1 MIPYA
6 LTGHVHENEIST
18 HLGRPVRFHP
28 HVAPFF
34 RGITLT
40 IAVDLG
46 TPVTAESLV
55 SEFRA
60 FYADE
65 SLVRVQAE
73 IPEIP
78 ALNPRTGVC
87 IGGFSV
93 DARDAQRAS
102 FVVVLD
108 NLLKGAASQALQ
120 NINLA
125 LGLDELTG
133 ITSPGNKRSRNMSD
147 PIWKKSGKHEVPEA
161 IMRFL
166 AGQDVVLDR
175 ELLPFDIR
183 ASRAHARGLARIGVL
198 SDDQA
203 GAMGRELDA
212 LADAF
217 ASGEFVLEQS
227 YEDGHSAIEAWLTE
241 RLGETGK
248 RIHAGRSR
256 NDQVAVALRLYLKD
270 RLQQLA
276 SLCGDIAEVA
286 LKRAHERAR
295 GAAARAYPS
304 SAGHAKFAGAV
315 VGRPRRSVRRQR
327 RAGRC
332 DPRLARCIPLGT
344 ASGFGVNLALD
355 RDGVAEELGFARLAV
370 NPQNAQAARG
380 KVELRAID
388 ALAAATAD
396 LRRLCWD
403 LSLYASQEFGYVKVS
418 PEFCTGS
425 SIMPNKLNP
434 DGVELLRALHSTV
447 VGARAELDSVLSLP
461 SGYQRDLQDTKPPVL
476 RAFSRGLEGLALVPA
491 LLAGLAWNHERMLS
505 AIGPAMHATDR
516 ANELVAEGM
525 SFREAYRKVGDEL
538 DQLAE
543 RSASDSLAARV
554 SPGGCGDLLLD
565 RIEARLDAVRA
576 LAKS

>member
-1 MIPYA
+1 
-6 LTGHVHENEIST
+6 
-18 HLGRPVRFHP
+18 
-28 HVAPFF
+28 
-34 RGITLT
+34 
-40 IAVDLG
+40 
-46 TPVTAESLV
+46 
-55 SEFRA
+55 
-60 FYADE
+60 
-65 SLVRVQAE
+65 
-73 IPEIP
+73 
-78 ALNPRTGVC
+78 
-87 IGGFSV
+87 
-93 DARDAQRAS
+93 
-102 FVVVLD
+102 
-108 NLLKGAASQALQ
+108 
-120 NINLA
+120 
-125 LGLDELTG
+125 
-133 ITSPGNKRSRNMSD
+133 MSD

-183 ASRAHARGLARIGVL
+183 ASRAHARGLARISL
-198 SDDQA
+198 ISDEQA

-217 ASGEFVLEQS
+217 AAGEFVLDHRF
-227 YEDGHSAIEAWLTE
+227 EDGHSAIEAWLTE

-270 RLQQLA
+270 RLKRL
-276 SLCGDIAEVA
+276 SGLCGDIAEVA
-286 LKRAHERAR
+286 LKRAQDERDVPLPGHTHLQQAM
-295 GAAARAYPS
+295 PS
-304 SAGHAKFAGAV
+304 SLGLWWAGHAEAFVDDAG
-315 VGRPRRSVRRQR
+315 
-327 RAGRC
+327 
-332 DPRLARCIPLGT
+332 LAIAIHDWLDASPLGT

-355 RDGVAEELGFARLAV
+355 RDGVAAELGFARLAV

-388 ALAAATAD
+388 ALAAATSD

-403 LSLYASQEFGYVKVS
+403 LSLYASQEFGYVKVA

-491 LLAGLAWNHERMLS
+491 LLAGLAWNRERMLDS
-505 AIGPAMHATDR
+505 VGPPMHATDR

-525 SFREAYRKVGDEL
+525 SFRDAYRKVGDEL
-538 DQLAE
+538 DALAE
-543 RSASDSLAARV
+543 REAADSLAARV
-554 SPGGCGDLLLD
+554 SPGGCGDLLLE
-565 RIEARLDAVRA
+565 RIEARLDAVRP
-576 LAKS
+576 LAKA